1 MGLSAFLSTQVID
14 TTTVGRSVMTA
25 ADAAAARTAI
35 GAGTSSFDGAF
46 SSLSGKPTTLS
57 GYGITD
63 AQPLDSDLTAIAAL
77 TTTTYGRSLLTGA
90 DAAETRTTLGLG
102 TLATQSGTFSGTS
115 SGTNTGDQSVF
126 GTIAVSGQ
134 SNVVADQANDT
145 LTLVAGTNVTIT
157 TDATTDTITIT
168 ASGGSPAGSSGQIQY
183 NNAGAFGGSSSLTFD
198 SAVGRVTV
206 PSALLAGNISTTA
219 WTTAGVGLSHTTR
232 TLTDTSSTGTVAASY
247 VNVLG
252 ANTVAASS
260 SVTYT
265 DCATLFVGNPSA
277 GTNVTITNG
286 LSMITQGDVR
296 IGGSIRLGSSTNGI
310 YFSPT
315 GNSQAR
321 ISYFGSDFYI
331 DNVTAGGSLI
341 FRVSSGN
348 ATALTISSGSVAT
361 FSTSISTPV
370 ITGSSNV
377 LDVRNGTSA
386 QTLNVYETY
395 TSATSFGRLQIKA
408 TSTQVEIGQ
417 GRGSGGGSDR
427 PIVVGFYGTGS
438 TITAAITVATTG
450 VVTFAQTPII
460 PTKTPASAAAT
471 GTTGEICW
479 DSSYIYICTATNTW
493 KRAALATW

>member
-145 LTLVAGTNVTIT
+145 LTLVAGTNITIT
-157 TDATTDTITIT
+157 TDASTDTITIS
-168 ASGGSPAGSSGQIQY
+168 ASSGGI
-183 NNAGAFGGSSSLTFD
+183 SSL
-198 SAVGRVTV
+198 
-206 PSALLAGNISTTA
+206 
-219 WTTAGVGLSHTTR
+219 
-232 TLTDTSSTGTVAASY
+232 
-247 VNVLG
+247 
-252 ANTVAASS
+252 
-260 SVTYT
+260 
-265 DCATLFVGNPSA
+265 
-277 GTNVTITNG
+277 NG
-286 LSMITQGDVR
+286 LSGSTQTFAVGTSGTDFA
-296 IGGSIRLGSSTNGI
+296 ISSSGTAHTFNIPDASASARGLVTTGAQTFAGAKTFSTQIVSSTEMRATTNGI
-310 YFSPT
+310 YFGAS
-315 GNSQAR
+315 GNTAGRLSM
-321 ISYFGSDFYI
+321 SGNDFYI
-331 DNVTAGGSLI
+331 DNNSASGITYFRTGSTVL
-341 FRVSSGN
+341 
-348 ATALTISSGSVAT
+348 LTCG
-361 FSTSISTPV
+361 PV
-370 ITGSSNV
+370 GITGSSNILSV
-377 LDVRNGTSA
+377 VNSTSS
-386 QTLNVYETY
+386 QTVDIYETRS
-395 TSATSFGRLQIKA
+395 SATSFGRFRIVA
-408 TSTQVEIGQ
+408 TSTQVELGQ